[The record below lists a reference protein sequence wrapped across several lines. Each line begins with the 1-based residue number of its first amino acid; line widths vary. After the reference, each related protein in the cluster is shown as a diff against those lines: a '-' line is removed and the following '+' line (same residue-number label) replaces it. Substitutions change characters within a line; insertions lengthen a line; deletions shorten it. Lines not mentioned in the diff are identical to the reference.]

1 MTAGIRVRF
10 IGWKTKIVPL
20 ESLAILRLELLGC
33 ALINKL
39 ISEMCSVVSLRL
51 LIDKRFC
58 WTDSEV
64 VLCCII
70 GKEKSCKPWGENRVL
85 RVRRL

>member
-1 MTAGIRVRF
+1 MTAGVRVRL

-39 ISEMCSVVSLRL
+39 ISEMCSAVSSRL
-51 LIDKRFC
+51 LIGNRFC

-64 VLCCII
+64 ALCWII
-70 GKEKSCKPWGENRVL
+70 GKEKSCKSW
-85 RVRRL
+85 